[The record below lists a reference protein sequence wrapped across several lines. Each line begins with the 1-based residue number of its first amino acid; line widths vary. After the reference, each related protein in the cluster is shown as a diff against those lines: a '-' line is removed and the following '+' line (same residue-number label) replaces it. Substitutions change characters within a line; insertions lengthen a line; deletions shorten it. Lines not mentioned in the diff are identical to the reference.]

1 MTVYNVNLGIGWA
14 SSGVE
19 YAQAYRSKVFSRM
32 QIPTKFIFSDLILAD
47 NIAELTRN
55 LGFHDQDVIW
65 LYNFFTD
72 VKIAPTTY
80 PLSEF
85 KRAQHFAERN
95 VEATVQNFA
104 DGKQV
109 VHYWLPDENLR
120 INVRIYDLATQAIDY
135 AEYVVDSQMVRREF
149 YSYIRYV
156 TEYLSAGN
164 HVYARDF
171 YNEDGSI
178 AYHQYVNG
186 TNEVF
191 ELKDQIFYSKTA
203 LYAEMIR
210 RLKLTAQDLVILDR
224 EDGRGLVSGQLWYQM
239 HSPAKLGVVVH
250 AEHYDAHH
258 TDNQRVLWNNFY
270 EYQFVHAA
278 DTDFFIVA
286 TAAQQAMLTKQLKKY
301 QHDEA
306 KVVVIPVGSLTTLKQ
321 RQYQQRRRHTLITAS
336 RLAGEKHID
345 WLISAVIAARQTVG
359 DLVLDIYGYGEQH
372 DRLQRQIDTAQANGY
387 IHLMG
392 QHRLDD
398 VYQNYAGYI
407 AASTSEGFGLSLLE
421 AVGGG
426 LPMIGFDVPY
436 GNQTFID
443 LNQNGFLLPY
453 DEQQD
458 EAEKVAA
465 LTGAIEQLFA
475 DENRGEKF
483 SQRSYEI
490 AEHYLDDQILAKWR
504 QLLKEEI
511 NA

>member
-19 YAQAYRSKVFSRM
+19 YAQAYRAKVFEQAGIEAR
-32 QIPTKFIFSDLILAD
+32 FIFSDMILAD
-47 NIAELTRN
+47 NIQALTSN
-55 LGFHDQDVIW
+55 LGLRDDQVIW

-72 VKIAPTTY
+72 MPITPSTY
-80 PLSEF
+80 SLAEF
-85 KRAQHFAERN
+85 RQAHELQDVPMKTQTFVGNKQLVDFEMAEEWRIRVHVVDQKRQ
-95 VEATVQNFA
+95 
-104 DGKQV
+104 
-109 VHYWLPDENLR
+109 L
-120 INVRIYDLATQAIDY
+120 IDY
-135 AEYVVDSQMVRREF
+135 AEYFAGPRLMRREF
-149 YSYIRYV
+149 FSASCYAV
-156 TEYLSAGN
+156 EYLDGKGQ
-164 HVYARDF
+164 VYLRDF
-171 YNEDGSI
+171 LNQDGRV
-178 AYHQYVNG
+178 AYHQYLNG
-186 TNEVF
+186 ENEVF
-191 ELKDQIFYSKTA
+191 EFPEQIYYSKTE

-210 RLKLTAQDLVILDR
+210 HLNLQADDLVILDR
-224 EDGRGLVSGQLWYQM
+224 EDSPDLSSGQLWYQL
-239 HSPAKLGVVVH
+239 HGPAKLGVVVH

-443 LNQNGFLLPY
+443 PSQNGFLLPY

-458 EAEKVAA
+458 ESEKVAA

-475 DENRGEKF
+475 DENRGAKF
-483 SQRSYEI
+483 SQHSYEI

-504 QLLKEEI
+504 QLVKEEI

>member
-1 MTVYNVNLGIGWA
+1 MPITPSTYSLA
-14 SSGVE
+14 E
-19 YAQAYRSKVFSRM
+19 FRQAH
-32 QIPTKFIFSDLILAD
+32 
-47 NIAELTRN
+47 EL
-55 LGFHDQDVIW
+55 QDVPMKTQTFVGNKQLVDFEMAEEWRIRVHVV
-65 LYNFFTD
+65 D
-72 VKIAPTTY
+72 Q
-80 PLSEF
+80 
-85 KRAQHFAERN
+85 KRQ
-95 VEATVQNFA
+95 
-104 DGKQV
+104 
-109 VHYWLPDENLR
+109 L
-120 INVRIYDLATQAIDY
+120 IDY
-135 AEYVVDSQMVRREF
+135 AEYFAGPRLMRREF
-149 YSYIRYV
+149 FSASCYAV
-156 TEYLSAGN
+156 EYLDGKGQ
-164 HVYARDF
+164 VYLRDF
-171 YNEDGSI
+171 LNQDGRV
-178 AYHQYVNG
+178 AYHQYLNG
-186 TNEVF
+186 ENEVF
-191 ELKDQIFYSKTA
+191 EFPEQIYYSKTE

-210 RLKLTAQDLVILDR
+210 RLNLQVADLVILDR
-224 EDGRGLVSGQLWYQM
+224 EDSPDLSSGQLWYQL
-239 HSPAKLGVVVH
+239 HGPAKLGVVVH

-443 LNQNGFLLPY
+443 PGQNGFLLPY

-475 DENRGEKF
+475 DENRGAKF
-483 SQRSYEI
+483 SQHSYEI

-504 QLLKEEI
+504 QLVKEETD
-511 NA
+511 A

>member
-19 YAQAYRSKVFSRM
+19 YAQAYRAKVFEQAGIEAR
-32 QIPTKFIFSDLILAD
+32 FIFSDMILAD
-47 NIAELTRN
+47 NIQALTSN
-55 LGFHDQDVIW
+55 LGLRDDQVIW

-72 VKIAPTTY
+72 MPITPSTY
-80 PLSEF
+80 SLAEF
-85 KRAQHFAERN
+85 RQAHELQEVPMKTQTFVGNKQLVDFEMAEEWRIRVHVADQKRQ
-95 VEATVQNFA
+95 
-104 DGKQV
+104 
-109 VHYWLPDENLR
+109 L
-120 INVRIYDLATQAIDY
+120 IDY
-135 AEYVVDSQMVRREF
+135 AEYFAGPRLMRREF
-149 YSYIRYV
+149 FSASCYAV
-156 TEYLSAGN
+156 EYLDGKGQ
-164 HVYARDF
+164 VYLRDF
-171 YNEDGSI
+171 LNQDGRV
-178 AYHQYVNG
+178 AYHQYLNG
-186 TNEVF
+186 ENEVF
-191 ELKDQIFYSKTA
+191 EFPEQIYYSKTE
-203 LYAEMIR
+203 LYAEMIH
-210 RLKLTAQDLVILDR
+210 RLNLQAADLVILDR
-224 EDGRGLVSGQLWYQM
+224 EDSPDLSSGQLWYQL
-239 HSPAKLGVVVH
+239 HGPAKLGVVVH

-336 RLAGEKHID
+336 RLASEKHID

-443 LNQNGFLLPY
+443 PDQNGFLLPY

-475 DENRGEKF
+475 DENRGAKF
-483 SQRSYEI
+483 SQHSYEI

-504 QLLKEEI
+504 QLVKEEI

>member
-19 YAQAYRSKVFSRM
+19 YAQAYRAKVFEQAGIEAR
-32 QIPTKFIFSDLILAD
+32 FIFSDMILAD
-47 NIAELTRN
+47 NIQTLTSN
-55 LGFHDQDVIW
+55 LGLRDDQVIW

-72 VKIAPTTY
+72 MPITPSTY
-80 PLSEF
+80 SLAEF
-85 KRAQHFAERN
+85 RQAHELQDVPMKTQTFVGNKQLVDFEMAEEWRIRVHVVDQKRQ
-95 VEATVQNFA
+95 
-104 DGKQV
+104 
-109 VHYWLPDENLR
+109 L
-120 INVRIYDLATQAIDY
+120 IDY
-135 AEYVVDSQMVRREF
+135 AEYFAGPRLMRREF
-149 YSYIRYV
+149 FSASCYAV
-156 TEYLSAGN
+156 EYLDGKGQ
-164 HVYARDF
+164 VYLRDF
-171 YNEDGSI
+171 LNQDGRV
-178 AYHQYVNG
+178 AYHQYLNG
-186 TNEVF
+186 ENEVF
-191 ELKDQIFYSKTA
+191 EFPEQIYYSKTE

-210 RLKLTAQDLVILDR
+210 RLNLQVADLVILDR
-224 EDGRGLVSGQLWYQM
+224 EDSPDLSSGQLWYQL
-239 HSPAKLGVVVH
+239 HGPAKLGVVVH

-443 LNQNGFLLPY
+443 PGQNGFLLPY

-475 DENRGEKF
+475 DENRGAKF
-483 SQRSYEI
+483 SQHSYEI

-504 QLLKEEI
+504 QLVKEETD
-511 NA
+511 A

>member
-19 YAQAYRSKVFSRM
+19 YAQAYRAKVFEQAGIEAR
-32 QIPTKFIFSDLILAD
+32 FIFSDMILAD
-47 NIAELTRN
+47 NIQSLTSN
-55 LGFHDQDVIW
+55 LGLRDDQVIW

-72 VKIAPTTY
+72 MPITPSTY
-80 PLSEF
+80 SLAEF
-85 KRAQHFAERN
+85 RQAHELQDVPMKTQTFVGNKQLVDFEMAEESRIRVHVVDQKRQ
-95 VEATVQNFA
+95 
-104 DGKQV
+104 
-109 VHYWLPDENLR
+109 L
-120 INVRIYDLATQAIDY
+120 IDY
-135 AEYVVDSQMVRREF
+135 AEYFAGPRLMRREF
-149 YSYIRYV
+149 FSASCYAV
-156 TEYLSAGN
+156 EYLDGSGQ
-164 HVYARDF
+164 VYLRDF
-171 YNEDGSI
+171 LNQDGRA
-178 AYHQYVNG
+178 AYHQYLNG
-186 TNEVF
+186 ENEVF
-191 ELKDQIFYSKTA
+191 EFPEQIYYSKTE

-210 RLKLTAQDLVILDR
+210 RLHLQDDDLVILDR
-224 EDGRGLVSGQLWYQM
+224 EDSPDLSSGQLWYQL
-239 HSPAKLGVVVH
+239 HGPAKLGVVVH

-306 KVVVIPVGSLTTLKQ
+306 KVVVIPVGSLTSLKQ
-321 RQYQQRRRHTLITAS
+321 RPYQQRRRHTLITAS

-443 LNQNGFLLPY
+443 PGQNGFLLPY

-475 DENRGEKF
+475 DENQGAKF
-483 SQRSYEI
+483 SQHSYEI
-490 AEHYLDDQILAKWR
+490 AEHYLDDRILAKWR
-504 QLLKEEI
+504 QLVKEETD
-511 NA
+511 A

>member
-19 YAQAYRSKVFSRM
+19 YAQAYRAKVFEQAGIEAR
-32 QIPTKFIFSDLILAD
+32 FIFSDMILAD
-47 NIAELTRN
+47 NIQALTSN
-55 LGFHDQDVIW
+55 LGLRDDQVIW

-72 VKIAPTTY
+72 MPITPSTY
-80 PLSEF
+80 SLAEF
-85 KRAQHFAERN
+85 RQAHELQDVPMKTQTFVGNKQLVDFEMAEEWRIRVHVVDQKRQ
-95 VEATVQNFA
+95 
-104 DGKQV
+104 
-109 VHYWLPDENLR
+109 L
-120 INVRIYDLATQAIDY
+120 IDY
-135 AEYVVDSQMVRREF
+135 AEHFAGPRLMRREF
-149 YSYIRYV
+149 FSASCYAV
-156 TEYLSAGN
+156 EYLDDKGQ
-164 HVYARDF
+164 VYLRDF
-171 YNEDGSI
+171 LNQDGRV
-178 AYHQYVNG
+178 AYHQYLNG
-186 TNEVF
+186 ENEVF
-191 ELKDQIFYSKTA
+191 EFPEQIYYSKA
-203 LYAEMIR
+203 ELYAEMIR
-210 RLKLTAQDLVILDR
+210 RLNLQADDLVILDR
-224 EDGRGLVSGQLWYQM
+224 EDSPDLSSGQLWYQL
-239 HSPAKLGVVVH
+239 HGPAKLGVVVH

-258 TDNQRVLWNNFY
+258 TDNKRVLWNNFY

-443 LNQNGFLLPY
+443 PDQNGFLLPY

-458 EAEKVAA
+458 ESEKVAA

-475 DENRGEKF
+475 DENRGAKF
-483 SQRSYEI
+483 SQHSYEI

-504 QLLKEEI
+504 QLVKEETD
-511 NA
+511 A

>member
-19 YAQAYRSKVFSRM
+19 YAQAYRAKVFEQAGIEAR
-32 QIPTKFIFSDLILAD
+32 FIFSDMILAD
-47 NIAELTRN
+47 NIQALTSN
-55 LGFHDQDVIW
+55 LGLRDDQVIW

-72 VKIAPTTY
+72 MPITPSTY
-80 PLSEF
+80 SLAEF
-85 KRAQHFAERN
+85 RQAHELQDVPMK
-95 VEATVQNFA
+95 TQNFV
-104 DGKQV
+104 GNKQLVDFEMAEEWRIRAHV
-109 VHYWLPDENLR
+109 VDQKRQL
-120 INVRIYDLATQAIDY
+120 IDY
-135 AEYVVDSQMVRREF
+135 AEYFAGPRLMRREF
-149 YSYIRYV
+149 FSASCYAV
-156 TEYLSAGN
+156 EYLDGSGQ
-164 HVYARDF
+164 VYLRDF
-171 YNEDGSI
+171 LNQDGRV
-178 AYHQYVNG
+178 AYHQYLNG
-186 TNEVF
+186 ENEVF
-191 ELKDQIFYSKTA
+191 EFSEQIYYSKTE

-210 RLKLTAQDLVILDR
+210 RLHLQADDLVILDR
-224 EDGRGLVSGQLWYQM
+224 EDSPDLSSGQLWYQL
-239 HSPAKLGVVVH
+239 HGPAKLGVVVH

-321 RQYQQRRRHTLITAS
+321 RPYQQRRRHTLITAS

-359 DLVLDIYGYGEQH
+359 DLVLDVYGYGEQH

-443 LNQNGFLLPY
+443 PGQNGFLLPY

-475 DENRGEKF
+475 DENQGAKF
-483 SQRSYEI
+483 SQHSYEI
-490 AEHYLDDQILAKWR
+490 AEHYLDDRILAKWR
-504 QLLKEEI
+504 QLVKEETD
-511 NA
+511 A

>member
-19 YAQAYRSKVFSRM
+19 YAQAYRAKVFEQAGIEAR
-32 QIPTKFIFSDLILAD
+32 FIFSDMILAD
-47 NIAELTRN
+47 NIQALTSN
-55 LGFHDQDVIW
+55 LGLRDDQVIW

-72 VKIAPTTY
+72 MPITPSTY
-80 PLSEF
+80 SLAEF
-85 KRAQHFAERN
+85 RQAHELQDVPMKTQTFVGNKQLVDFEMAEEWRIRVHVVDQKRQ
-95 VEATVQNFA
+95 
-104 DGKQV
+104 
-109 VHYWLPDENLR
+109 L
-120 INVRIYDLATQAIDY
+120 IDY
-135 AEYVVDSQMVRREF
+135 AEYFAGPRLMQREF
-149 YSYIRYV
+149 FSANCYAV
-156 TEYLSAGN
+156 EYLDGKGQ
-164 HVYARDF
+164 VYLRDF
-171 YNEDGSI
+171 LNQDGRV
-178 AYHQYVNG
+178 AYHQYLNG
-186 TNEVF
+186 ENEVF
-191 ELKDQIFYSKTA
+191 EFPEQIYYSKTE

-210 RLKLTAQDLVILDR
+210 RLNLQADDLVILDR
-224 EDGRGLVSGQLWYQM
+224 EDSPDLSSGQLWYQL
-239 HSPAKLGVVVH
+239 HGPAKLGVVVH

-443 LNQNGFLLPY
+443 PDQNGFLLPY

-475 DENRGEKF
+475 NENRGAKF
-483 SQRSYEI
+483 SQHSYEI

-504 QLLKEEI
+504 QLVKEETD
-511 NA
+511 A

>member
-19 YAQAYRSKVFSRM
+19 YAQAYRAKVFEQAGIEAR
-32 QIPTKFIFSDLILAD
+32 FIFSDMILAD
-47 NIAELTRN
+47 NIQALTSN
-55 LGFHDQDVIW
+55 LGLRDDQVIW

-72 VKIAPTTY
+72 MPITPSTY
-80 PLSEF
+80 SLAEF
-85 KRAQHFAERN
+85 RQAHELQDVPMKTQTFVGNKQLVDFEMAEEWRIRVHVVDQKRQ
-95 VEATVQNFA
+95 
-104 DGKQV
+104 
-109 VHYWLPDENLR
+109 L
-120 INVRIYDLATQAIDY
+120 IDY
-135 AEYVVDSQMVRREF
+135 AEYFAGPRLMRREF
-149 YSYIRYV
+149 FSASCYAV
-156 TEYLSAGN
+156 EYLDGKGQ
-164 HVYARDF
+164 VYLRDF
-171 YNEDGSI
+171 LNQDGRV
-178 AYHQYVNG
+178 AYHQYLNG
-186 TNEVF
+186 ENEVF
-191 ELKDQIFYSKTA
+191 EFPEQIYYSKTE
-203 LYAEMIR
+203 LYAETIR
-210 RLKLTAQDLVILDR
+210 RLNLQADDLVILDR
-224 EDGRGLVSGQLWYQM
+224 EDSPDLSSGQLWYQL
-239 HSPAKLGVVVH
+239 HGPAKLGVVVH

-443 LNQNGFLLPY
+443 PGQNGFLLPY

-458 EAEKVAA
+458 ESEKVAA

-475 DENRGEKF
+475 DENQGAKF
-483 SQRSYEI
+483 SQHSYEI
-490 AEHYLDDQILAKWR
+490 AEHYLDDQILAKWQ
-504 QLLKEEI
+504 QLVKEETD
-511 NA
+511 A

>member
-19 YAQAYRSKVFSRM
+19 YAQAYRAKVFEQAGIEAR
-32 QIPTKFIFSDLILAD
+32 FIFSDMILAD
-47 NIAELTRN
+47 NIQTLTSN
-55 LGFHDQDVIW
+55 LGLRDDQVIW

-72 VKIAPTTY
+72 MPITPSTY
-80 PLSEF
+80 SLAEF
-85 KRAQHFAERN
+85 RQAHELQDVPMKTQTFVGNKQLVDFEMAEEWRIRVHVVDQKRQ
-95 VEATVQNFA
+95 
-104 DGKQV
+104 
-109 VHYWLPDENLR
+109 L
-120 INVRIYDLATQAIDY
+120 IDY
-135 AEYVVDSQMVRREF
+135 AEYFAGPRLMRREF
-149 YSYIRYV
+149 FSASCYAV
-156 TEYLSAGN
+156 EYLDGKGQ
-164 HVYARDF
+164 VYLRDF
-171 YNEDGSI
+171 LNQDGRV
-178 AYHQYVNG
+178 AYHQYLNG
-186 TNEVF
+186 ENEVF
-191 ELKDQIFYSKTA
+191 EFPEQIYYSKTE

-210 RLKLTAQDLVILDR
+210 RLNLQVADLVILDR
-224 EDGRGLVSGQLWYQM
+224 EDSPDLSSGQLWYQL
-239 HSPAKLGVVVH
+239 HGPAKLGVVVH

-336 RLAGEKHID
+336 RLASEKHID

-443 LNQNGFLLPY
+443 PGQNGFLLPY

-475 DENRGEKF
+475 DENRGAKF
-483 SQRSYEI
+483 SQHSYEI

-504 QLLKEEI
+504 QLVKEETD
-511 NA
+511 A

>member
-19 YAQAYRSKVFSRM
+19 YAQAYRAKVFEQAGIEAR
-32 QIPTKFIFSDLILAD
+32 FIFSDMILAD
-47 NIAELTRN
+47 NIQALTSN
-55 LGFHDQDVIW
+55 LGLRDDQVIW

-72 VKIAPTTY
+72 MPITPSTY
-80 PLSEF
+80 SLAEF
-85 KRAQHFAERN
+85 RQAHELQDVPMKTQTFVGNKQLVDFEMAEEWRIRVHVVDQKRQ
-95 VEATVQNFA
+95 
-104 DGKQV
+104 
-109 VHYWLPDENLR
+109 L
-120 INVRIYDLATQAIDY
+120 IDY
-135 AEYVVDSQMVRREF
+135 AEYFAGPRLMRREF
-149 YSYIRYV
+149 FSASCYAV
-156 TEYLSAGN
+156 EYLDGKGQ
-164 HVYARDF
+164 VYLRDF
-171 YNEDGSI
+171 LNQDGRV
-178 AYHQYVNG
+178 AYHQYLNG
-186 TNEVF
+186 ENEVF
-191 ELKDQIFYSKTA
+191 EFPEQIYYSKTE

-210 RLKLTAQDLVILDR
+210 HLNLQADDLVILDR
-224 EDGRGLVSGQLWYQM
+224 EDSPDLSSGQLWYQL
-239 HSPAKLGVVVH
+239 HGPAKLGVVVH

-321 RQYQQRRRHTLITAS
+321 RQYQQRRRHMLITAS

-443 LNQNGFLLPY
+443 PSQNGFLLPY

-475 DENRGEKF
+475 NENRGAKF
-483 SQRSYEI
+483 SQHSYGI

-504 QLLKEEI
+504 QLVKEETD
-511 NA
+511 A

>member
-19 YAQAYRSKVFSRM
+19 YAQAYRAKVFEQAGIEAR
-32 QIPTKFIFSDLILAD
+32 FIFSDMILAD
-47 NIAELTRN
+47 NIQALTSN
-55 LGFHDQDVIW
+55 LGLRDDQVIW

-72 VKIAPTTY
+72 MPITPSTY
-80 PLSEF
+80 SLAEF
-85 KRAQHFAERN
+85 RQAHELQDVPMKTQTFVGDKQLVDFEMAEEWRIRVHVVDQKRQ
-95 VEATVQNFA
+95 
-104 DGKQV
+104 
-109 VHYWLPDENLR
+109 L
-120 INVRIYDLATQAIDY
+120 IDY
-135 AEYVVDSQMVRREF
+135 AEYFAGPRLMRREF
-149 YSYIRYV
+149 FSASCYAV
-156 TEYLSAGN
+156 EYL
-164 HVYARDF
+164 
-171 YNEDGSI
+171 DGKG
-178 AYHQYVNG
+178 QV
-186 TNEVF
+186 
-191 ELKDQIFYSKTA
+191 YSKTE

-210 RLKLTAQDLVILDR
+210 RLNLQADDLVILDR
-224 EDGRGLVSGQLWYQM
+224 EDSPDLSSGQLWYQL
-239 HSPAKLGVVVH
+239 HGPAKLGVVVH

-443 LNQNGFLLPY
+443 PGQNGFLLPY

-475 DENRGEKF
+475 NENRGAKF
-483 SQRSYEI
+483 SQHSYEI

-504 QLLKEEI
+504 QLVKEETD
-511 NA
+511 A

>member
-19 YAQAYRSKVFSRM
+19 YAQAYRAKVFEQAGIEAR
-32 QIPTKFIFSDLILAD
+32 FIFSDMILAD
-47 NIAELTRN
+47 NIQALTSN
-55 LGFHDQDVIW
+55 LGLRDDQVIW

-72 VKIAPTTY
+72 MPITPSTY
-80 PLSEF
+80 SLAEF
-85 KRAQHFAERN
+85 RQAHELQDVPMKTQTFVGNKQLVDFEMAEEWRIRVHVVDQKRQ
-95 VEATVQNFA
+95 
-104 DGKQV
+104 
-109 VHYWLPDENLR
+109 L
-120 INVRIYDLATQAIDY
+120 IDY
-135 AEYVVDSQMVRREF
+135 AEYFAGPRLMRREF
-149 YSYIRYV
+149 FSASCYAV
-156 TEYLSAGN
+156 EYLDGKGQ
-164 HVYARDF
+164 VYLRDF
-171 YNEDGSI
+171 LNQDGRV
-178 AYHQYVNG
+178 AYHQYLNG
-186 TNEVF
+186 ENEVF
-191 ELKDQIFYSKTA
+191 EFPEQIYYSKTE

-210 RLKLTAQDLVILDR
+210 CLNLQADDLVILDR
-224 EDGRGLVSGQLWYQM
+224 EDSPDLSSGQLWYQL
-239 HSPAKLGVVVH
+239 HGPAKLGVVVH

-443 LNQNGFLLPY
+443 PGQNGFLLPY

-475 DENRGEKF
+475 NENRGAKF
-483 SQRSYEI
+483 SQHSYEI

-504 QLLKEEI
+504 QLVKEETD
-511 NA
+511 A

>member
-19 YAQAYRSKVFSRM
+19 YAQAYRAKVFEQAGIEAR
-32 QIPTKFIFSDLILAD
+32 FIFSDMILAD
-47 NIAELTRN
+47 NIQALTSN
-55 LGFHDQDVIW
+55 LGLRDDQVIW

-72 VKIAPTTY
+72 MPITPSTY
-80 PLSEF
+80 SLAEF
-85 KRAQHFAERN
+85 RQAHELQDVPMKTQTFVGNKQLVDFEMAEEWRIRVHVVDQKRQ
-95 VEATVQNFA
+95 
-104 DGKQV
+104 
-109 VHYWLPDENLR
+109 L
-120 INVRIYDLATQAIDY
+120 IDY
-135 AEYVVDSQMVRREF
+135 AEYFAGPRLMRREF
-149 YSYIRYV
+149 FSASCYAV
-156 TEYLSAGN
+156 EYLDDKGQ
-164 HVYARDF
+164 VYLRDF
-171 YNEDGSI
+171 LNQDGRV
-178 AYHQYVNG
+178 AYHQYLNG
-186 TNEVF
+186 ENEVF
-191 ELKDQIFYSKTA
+191 EFPEQIYYSKTE
-203 LYAEMIR
+203 LYAEMIC
-210 RLKLTAQDLVILDR
+210 RLNLQADDLVILDR
-224 EDGRGLVSGQLWYQM
+224 EDSPDLSSGQLWYQL
-239 HSPAKLGVVVH
+239 HGPAKLGVVVH

-258 TDNQRVLWNNFY
+258 TDKQRILWNNFY

-443 LNQNGFLLPY
+443 PDQNGFLLPY

-458 EAEKVAA
+458 ESEKVAA

-475 DENRGEKF
+475 DENRGAKF
-483 SQRSYEI
+483 SQHSYEI

-504 QLLKEEI
+504 QLVKEETD
-511 NA
+511 A

>member
-19 YAQAYRSKVFSRM
+19 YAQAYRAKVFEQAGIEAR
-32 QIPTKFIFSDLILAD
+32 FIFSDMILAD
-47 NIAELTRN
+47 NIQALTSN
-55 LGFHDQDVIW
+55 LGLRDDQVIW

-72 VKIAPTTY
+72 MPITPSTY
-80 PLSEF
+80 SLAEF
-85 KRAQHFAERN
+85 RQAHELQDVPMKTQTFVGNKQLVDFEMAEEWRIRVHVVDQKRQ
-95 VEATVQNFA
+95 
-104 DGKQV
+104 
-109 VHYWLPDENLR
+109 L
-120 INVRIYDLATQAIDY
+120 IDY
-135 AEYVVDSQMVRREF
+135 AEYFAGSRLMRREF
-149 YSYIRYV
+149 FSASCYAV
-156 TEYLSAGN
+156 EYLDGKGQ
-164 HVYARDF
+164 VYLRDF
-171 YNEDGSI
+171 LNQDGRV
-178 AYHQYVNG
+178 AYHQYLNG
-186 TNEVF
+186 ENEVF
-191 ELKDQIFYSKTA
+191 EFPEQIYYSKTE

-210 RLKLTAQDLVILDR
+210 RLHLQADDMVILDR
-224 EDGRGLVSGQLWYQM
+224 EDSPDLSSGQLWYQL
-239 HSPAKLGVVVH
+239 HGSAKLGVVVH

-301 QHDEA
+301 QHDDA

-321 RQYQQRRRHTLITAS
+321 RPYQQRRRHTLITAS

-443 LNQNGFLLPY
+443 PDQNGFLLPY
-453 DEQQD
+453 DEQQN

-475 DENRGEKF
+475 DENRGAKF
-483 SQRSYEI
+483 SQHSYEI

-504 QLLKEEI
+504 QLVKEEI

>member
-19 YAQAYRSKVFSRM
+19 YAQAYRAKVFEQAGIEAR
-32 QIPTKFIFSDLILAD
+32 FIFSDMILAD
-47 NIAELTRN
+47 NIQALTSN
-55 LGFHDQDVIW
+55 LGLRDEQVIW

-72 VKIAPTTY
+72 MPITPSTY
-80 PLSEF
+80 SLAEF
-85 KRAQHFAERN
+85 RKAHELQDVPMKTQTFVGNKQLVDFEMAEEWRIRVHVVDQKRQ
-95 VEATVQNFA
+95 
-104 DGKQV
+104 
-109 VHYWLPDENLR
+109 L
-120 INVRIYDLATQAIDY
+120 IDY
-135 AEYVVDSQMVRREF
+135 AEYFAGPRLMRREF
-149 YSYIRYV
+149 FSASCYAV
-156 TEYLSAGN
+156 EYLDGKGQ
-164 HVYARDF
+164 VYLRDF
-171 YNEDGSI
+171 LNQDGRI
-178 AYHQYVNG
+178 AYHQYLNG
-186 TNEVF
+186 ENEVF
-191 ELKDQIFYSKTA
+191 EFPEQIYYSKTE

-210 RLKLTAQDLVILDR
+210 RLHLQGDDMVILDR
-224 EDGRGLVSGQLWYQM
+224 EDSPDLSSGQLWYQL
-239 HSPAKLGVVVH
+239 HGPAKLGVVVH

-372 DRLQRQIDTAQANGY
+372 DRLQRQIDTAQANSY

-443 LNQNGFLLPY
+443 PGQNGFLLPY

-475 DENRGEKF
+475 DENRGAKF
-483 SQRSYEI
+483 SQHSYEI
-490 AEHYLDDQILAKWR
+490 AEHYLDDQILVKWR
-504 QLLKEEI
+504 QLVKELI
-511 NA
+511 NC

>member
-19 YAQAYRSKVFSRM
+19 YAQAYRAKVFEQAGIEAR
-32 QIPTKFIFSDLILAD
+32 FIFSDMILAD
-47 NIAELTRN
+47 NIQALTSN
-55 LGFHDQDVIW
+55 LGLRDDQVIW

-72 VKIAPTTY
+72 MPITPSTY
-80 PLSEF
+80 SLAEF
-85 KRAQHFAERN
+85 RQAHELQDVPMKTQTFVGNKQLVDFEMAEEWRIRVHVVDQKRQ
-95 VEATVQNFA
+95 
-104 DGKQV
+104 
-109 VHYWLPDENLR
+109 L
-120 INVRIYDLATQAIDY
+120 IDY
-135 AEYVVDSQMVRREF
+135 AEYFAGPRLMRREF
-149 YSYIRYV
+149 FSASCYAV
-156 TEYLSAGN
+156 EYLDDKGQ
-164 HVYARDF
+164 VYLRDF
-171 YNEDGSI
+171 LNQDGRV
-178 AYHQYVNG
+178 AYHQYLNG
-186 TNEVF
+186 ENEVF
-191 ELKDQIFYSKTA
+191 EFPEQIYYSKTE
-203 LYAEMIR
+203 LYAETIR
-210 RLKLTAQDLVILDR
+210 RLNLQADDLVILDR
-224 EDGRGLVSGQLWYQM
+224 EDSPDLSSGQLWYQL
-239 HSPAKLGVVVH
+239 HGPAKLGVVVH

-443 LNQNGFLLPY
+443 PDQNGFLLPY

-458 EAEKVAA
+458 ESEKVAA

-475 DENRGEKF
+475 DENRGAKF
-483 SQRSYEI
+483 SQHSYEI

-504 QLLKEEI
+504 QLVKEETD
-511 NA
+511 A

>member
-19 YAQAYRSKVFSRM
+19 YAQAYRAKVFEQAGIEAR
-32 QIPTKFIFSDLILAD
+32 FIFSDMILAD
-47 NIAELTRN
+47 NIQTLTSN
-55 LGFHDQDVIW
+55 LGLRDDQVIW

-72 VKIAPTTY
+72 MPITPSTY
-80 PLSEF
+80 SLAEF
-85 KRAQHFAERN
+85 RQAHELQDVPMKTQTFVGNKQLVDFEMAEEWRIRVHVVDQKRQ
-95 VEATVQNFA
+95 
-104 DGKQV
+104 
-109 VHYWLPDENLR
+109 L
-120 INVRIYDLATQAIDY
+120 IDY
-135 AEYVVDSQMVRREF
+135 AEYFAGPRLMRREF
-149 YSYIRYV
+149 FSASCYAV
-156 TEYLSAGN
+156 EYLDGKGQ
-164 HVYARDF
+164 VYLRDF
-171 YNEDGSI
+171 LNQDGRV
-178 AYHQYVNG
+178 AYHQYLNG
-186 TNEVF
+186 ENEVF
-191 ELKDQIFYSKTA
+191 EFPEQIYYSKTE

-210 RLKLTAQDLVILDR
+210 RLNLQVADLVILDR
-224 EDGRGLVSGQLWYQM
+224 EDSPDLSSGQLWYQL
-239 HSPAKLGVVVH
+239 HGPAKPGVVVH

-443 LNQNGFLLPY
+443 PGQNGFLLPY

-475 DENRGEKF
+475 DENRGAKF
-483 SQRSYEI
+483 SQHSYEI

-504 QLLKEEI
+504 QLVKEETD
-511 NA
+511 A

>member
-1 MTVYNVNLGIGWA
+1 MN
-14 SSGVE
+14 
-19 YAQAYRSKVFSRM
+19 
-32 QIPTKFIFSDLILAD
+32 
-47 NIAELTRN
+47 
-55 LGFHDQDVIW
+55 QDGRV
-65 LYNFFTD
+65 
-72 VKIAPTTY
+72 
-80 PLSEF
+80 
-85 KRAQHFAERN
+85 
-95 VEATVQNFA
+95 
-104 DGKQV
+104 
-109 VHYWLPDENLR
+109 
-120 INVRIYDLATQAIDY
+120 
-135 AEYVVDSQMVRREF
+135 
-149 YSYIRYV
+149 
-156 TEYLSAGN
+156 
-164 HVYARDF
+164 
-171 YNEDGSI
+171 
-178 AYHQYVNG
+178 AYHQYLNG
-186 TNEVF
+186 ENEVF
-191 ELKDQIFYSKTA
+191 EFPEQIYYSKTE

-210 RLKLTAQDLVILDR
+210 RLNLQAADLVILDR
-224 EDGRGLVSGQLWYQM
+224 EDSPDLSSGQLWYQL
-239 HSPAKLGVVVH
+239 HGPAKLGVVVH

-443 LNQNGFLLPY
+443 LDQNGFLLPY

-475 DENRGEKF
+475 DENRGAKF
-483 SQRSYEI
+483 SQHSYEI

-504 QLLKEEI
+504 QLVKEETD
-511 NA
+511 A

>member
-1 MTVYNVNLGIGWA
+1 MTVYNVNLGIGRA

-19 YAQAYRSKVFSRM
+19 YAQAYRAKVFEQAGIEAR
-32 QIPTKFIFSDLILAD
+32 FIFSDMILAD
-47 NIAELTRN
+47 NIQALTSN
-55 LGFHDQDVIW
+55 LGLRDDQVIW

-72 VKIAPTTY
+72 MPITPSTY
-80 PLSEF
+80 SLAEF
-85 KRAQHFAERN
+85 RQAHELQDVPMKTQTFVGNKQLVDFEMAEEWRIRVHVVDQKRQ
-95 VEATVQNFA
+95 
-104 DGKQV
+104 
-109 VHYWLPDENLR
+109 L
-120 INVRIYDLATQAIDY
+120 IDY
-135 AEYVVDSQMVRREF
+135 AEYFAGPRLMRREF
-149 YSYIRYV
+149 FSASCYAV
-156 TEYLSAGN
+156 EYLDGKGQ
-164 HVYARDF
+164 VYLRDF
-171 YNEDGSI
+171 LNQDGRV
-178 AYHQYVNG
+178 AYHQYLNG
-186 TNEVF
+186 ENEVF
-191 ELKDQIFYSKTA
+191 EFPEQIYYSKTE
-203 LYAEMIR
+203 LYAETIR
-210 RLKLTAQDLVILDR
+210 RLNLQADDLVILDR
-224 EDGRGLVSGQLWYQM
+224 EDSPDLSSGQLWYQL
-239 HSPAKLGVVVH
+239 HGPAKLGVVVH

-336 RLAGEKHID
+336 RLASEKHID

-443 LNQNGFLLPY
+443 PGQNGFLLPY

-458 EAEKVAA
+458 ESEKVAA

-475 DENRGEKF
+475 DENRGAKF
-483 SQRSYEI
+483 SQHSYEI

-504 QLLKEEI
+504 QLVKEEI

>member
-1 MTVYNVNLGIGWA
+1 M
-14 SSGVE
+14 
-19 YAQAYRSKVFSRM
+19 
-32 QIPTKFIFSDLILAD
+32 
-47 NIAELTRN
+47 
-55 LGFHDQDVIW
+55 
-65 LYNFFTD
+65 
-72 VKIAPTTY
+72 
-80 PLSEF
+80 
-85 KRAQHFAERN
+85 
-95 VEATVQNFA
+95 
-104 DGKQV
+104 
-109 VHYWLPDENLR
+109 
-120 INVRIYDLATQAIDY
+120 
-135 AEYVVDSQMVRREF
+135 RREF
-149 YSYIRYV
+149 FSASCYAV
-156 TEYLSAGN
+156 EYLDGKGQ
-164 HVYARDF
+164 VYLRDF
-171 YNEDGSI
+171 LNQDGRV
-178 AYHQYVNG
+178 AYHQYLNG
-186 TNEVF
+186 ENEVF
-191 ELKDQIFYSKTA
+191 EFPEQIYYSKTE

-210 RLKLTAQDLVILDR
+210 RLNLQADDLVILDR
-224 EDGRGLVSGQLWYQM
+224 EDSPDLSSGQLWYQL
-239 HSPAKLGVVVH
+239 HGPAKLGVVVH

-321 RQYQQRRRHTLITAS
+321 WQYQQRRRHTLITAS

-443 LNQNGFLLPY
+443 PGQNGFLLPY

-475 DENRGEKF
+475 DENRGAKF
-483 SQRSYEI
+483 SQHSYEI

-504 QLLKEEI
+504 QLVKEEI
-511 NA
+511 DA

>member
-19 YAQAYRSKVFSRM
+19 YAQAYRAKVFEQAGIEAR
-32 QIPTKFIFSDLILAD
+32 FIFSDMILAD
-47 NIAELTRN
+47 NIQALTSN
-55 LGFHDQDVIW
+55 LGLRDDQVIW

-72 VKIAPTTY
+72 MPITPSTY
-80 PLSEF
+80 SLAEF
-85 KRAQHFAERN
+85 RQAHELQDVPMKTQTFVGNKQLVDFEMAEESRIRVHVVDQKRQ
-95 VEATVQNFA
+95 
-104 DGKQV
+104 
-109 VHYWLPDENLR
+109 L
-120 INVRIYDLATQAIDY
+120 IDY
-135 AEYVVDSQMVRREF
+135 AEYFAGPRLMRREF
-149 YSYIRYV
+149 FSASCYAV
-156 TEYLSAGN
+156 EYLDGSGQ
-164 HVYARDF
+164 VYLRDF
-171 YNEDGSI
+171 LNQDGRA
-178 AYHQYVNG
+178 AYHQYLNG
-186 TNEVF
+186 ENEVF
-191 ELKDQIFYSKTA
+191 EFPEQIYYSKTE

-210 RLKLTAQDLVILDR
+210 RLHLQDDDLVILDR
-224 EDGRGLVSGQLWYQM
+224 EDSPDLSSGQLWYQL
-239 HSPAKLGVVVH
+239 HGPAKLGVVVH

-306 KVVVIPVGSLTTLKQ
+306 KVVVIPVGSLTSLKQ
-321 RQYQQRRRHTLITAS
+321 RPYQQRRRHTLITAS

-443 LNQNGFLLPY
+443 PGQNGFLLPY

-475 DENRGEKF
+475 DENQGAKF
-483 SQRSYEI
+483 SQHSYEI
-490 AEHYLDDQILAKWR
+490 AEHYLDDRILAKWR
-504 QLLKEEI
+504 QLVKEETD
-511 NA
+511 A

>member
-19 YAQAYRSKVFSRM
+19 YAQAYRAKVFEQAGIEAR
-32 QIPTKFIFSDLILAD
+32 FIFSDMILAD
-47 NIAELTRN
+47 NIQALTSN
-55 LGFHDQDVIW
+55 LGLRDDQVIW

-72 VKIAPTTY
+72 MPITPSTY
-80 PLSEF
+80 SLAEF
-85 KRAQHFAERN
+85 RQAHELQDVPMKTQTFVGNKQLVDFEMAEEWRIRVHVVDQKRQ
-95 VEATVQNFA
+95 
-104 DGKQV
+104 
-109 VHYWLPDENLR
+109 L
-120 INVRIYDLATQAIDY
+120 IDY
-135 AEYVVDSQMVRREF
+135 AEYFAGPRLMRREF
-149 YSYIRYV
+149 FSASCYAV
-156 TEYLSAGN
+156 EYLDGKGQ
-164 HVYARDF
+164 VYLRDF
-171 YNEDGSI
+171 LNQDGRV
-178 AYHQYVNG
+178 AYHQYLNG
-186 TNEVF
+186 ENEVF
-191 ELKDQIFYSKTA
+191 EFPEQIYYSKTE
-203 LYAEMIR
+203 LYAETIR
-210 RLKLTAQDLVILDR
+210 RLNLQADDLVILDR
-224 EDGRGLVSGQLWYQM
+224 EDSPDLSSGQLWYQL
-239 HSPAKLGVVVH
+239 HGPAKLGVVVH

-407 AASTSEGFGLSLLE
+407 TASTSEGFGLSLLE

-443 LNQNGFLLPY
+443 PDQNGFLLPY

-458 EAEKVAA
+458 ESEKVAA

-475 DENRGEKF
+475 DENRGAKF
-483 SQRSYEI
+483 SQHSYEI

-504 QLLKEEI
+504 QLVKEEI

>member
-19 YAQAYRSKVFSRM
+19 YAQAYRAKVFEQAGIAAR
-32 QIPTKFIFSDLILAD
+32 FIFSDMILAD
-47 NIAELTRN
+47 NIQALTSN
-55 LGFHDQDVIW
+55 LGLRDDQVIW

-72 VKIAPTTY
+72 MPITPSTY
-80 PLSEF
+80 SLAEF
-85 KRAQHFAERN
+85 RQAHELQDVPMKTQTFVGNKQLVDFEMAEEWRIRVHVVDQKRQ
-95 VEATVQNFA
+95 
-104 DGKQV
+104 
-109 VHYWLPDENLR
+109 L
-120 INVRIYDLATQAIDY
+120 IDY
-135 AEYVVDSQMVRREF
+135 AEYFAGPRLMRREF
-149 YSYIRYV
+149 FSASCYAV
-156 TEYLSAGN
+156 EYLDDKGQ
-164 HVYARDF
+164 VYLRDF
-171 YNEDGSI
+171 LNQDGRV
-178 AYHQYVNG
+178 AYHQYLNG
-186 TNEVF
+186 ENEVF
-191 ELKDQIFYSKTA
+191 EFPEQIYYSKTE

-210 RLKLTAQDLVILDR
+210 RLNLQADDLVILDR
-224 EDGRGLVSGQLWYQM
+224 EDSPDLSSGQLWYQL
-239 HSPAKLGVVVH
+239 HGPAKLGVVVH

-258 TDNQRVLWNNFY
+258 TDKQRILWNNFY
-270 EYQFVHAA
+270 EYQFVHAV

-443 LNQNGFLLPY
+443 PDQNGFLLPY

-458 EAEKVAA
+458 ESEKVAA

-475 DENRGEKF
+475 DENRGAKF
-483 SQRSYEI
+483 SQHSYEI

-504 QLLKEEI
+504 QLVKEETD
-511 NA
+511 A

>member
-19 YAQAYRSKVFSRM
+19 YAQAYRAKVFEQAGIEAR
-32 QIPTKFIFSDLILAD
+32 FIFSDMILAD
-47 NIAELTRN
+47 NIQALTSN
-55 LGFHDQDVIW
+55 LGLRDDQVIW

-72 VKIAPTTY
+72 MPITPSTY
-80 PLSEF
+80 SLAEF
-85 KRAQHFAERN
+85 RQAHELQDVPMKTQTFVGNKQLVDFEMAEEWRIRVHVVDQKRQ
-95 VEATVQNFA
+95 
-104 DGKQV
+104 
-109 VHYWLPDENLR
+109 L
-120 INVRIYDLATQAIDY
+120 IDY
-135 AEYVVDSQMVRREF
+135 AEYFAGPRLMRREF
-149 YSYIRYV
+149 FSASCYAV
-156 TEYLSAGN
+156 EYLDGSGQ
-164 HVYARDF
+164 VYLRDF
-171 YNEDGSI
+171 LNQDGRV
-178 AYHQYVNG
+178 AYHQYLNG
-186 TNEVF
+186 ENEVF
-191 ELKDQIFYSKTA
+191 EFPEQIYYSKTE

-210 RLKLTAQDLVILDR
+210 RLHLQDDDLVILDR
-224 EDGRGLVSGQLWYQM
+224 EDSPDLSSGQLWYQL
-239 HSPAKLGVVVH
+239 HGPAKLGVVVH

-306 KVVVIPVGSLTTLKQ
+306 KVIVIPVGSLTTLKQ

-359 DLVLDIYGYGEQH
+359 DLVLDVYGYGEQH

-443 LNQNGFLLPY
+443 PEQNGFLLPY

-475 DENRGEKF
+475 DENQGAKF
-483 SQRSYEI
+483 SQHSYEI
-490 AEHYLDDQILAKWR
+490 AEHYLDDRILAKWR
-504 QLLKEEI
+504 QLVKEETD
-511 NA
+511 A

>member
-19 YAQAYRSKVFSRM
+19 YAQAYRAKVFEQAGIEAR
-32 QIPTKFIFSDLILAD
+32 FIFSDMILAD
-47 NIAELTRN
+47 NIQALTSN
-55 LGFHDQDVIW
+55 LGLRDDQVIW

-72 VKIAPTTY
+72 MPITPSTY
-80 PLSEF
+80 SLAEF
-85 KRAQHFAERN
+85 RQAHELQDVPMKTQTFVGNKQLVDFEMAEEWRIRVHVVDQKRQ
-95 VEATVQNFA
+95 
-104 DGKQV
+104 
-109 VHYWLPDENLR
+109 L
-120 INVRIYDLATQAIDY
+120 IDY
-135 AEYVVDSQMVRREF
+135 AEYFAGPRLMRREF
-149 YSYIRYV
+149 FSASCYAV
-156 TEYLSAGN
+156 EYLDGKGQ
-164 HVYARDF
+164 VYLRDF
-171 YNEDGSI
+171 LNQDGRV
-178 AYHQYVNG
+178 AYHQYLNG
-186 TNEVF
+186 ENEVF
-191 ELKDQIFYSKTA
+191 EFPEQIYYSKTE
-203 LYAEMIR
+203 LYAETIR
-210 RLKLTAQDLVILDR
+210 RLNLQADDLVILDR
-224 EDGRGLVSGQLWYQM
+224 EDSPDLSSGQLWYQL
-239 HSPAKLGVVVH
+239 HGPAKLGVVVH

-443 LNQNGFLLPY
+443 PGQNGFLLPY

-458 EAEKVAA
+458 ESEKVAA

-475 DENRGEKF
+475 DENRGAKF
-483 SQRSYEI
+483 SQHSYEI

-504 QLLKEEI
+504 QLVKEEI

>member
-19 YAQAYRSKVFSRM
+19 YAQAYRAKVFEQAGIEAR
-32 QIPTKFIFSDLILAD
+32 FIFSDMILAD
-47 NIAELTRN
+47 NIQALTSN
-55 LGFHDQDVIW
+55 LGLRDDQVIW

-72 VKIAPTTY
+72 MPITPSTY
-80 PLSEF
+80 SLAEF
-85 KRAQHFAERN
+85 RQAHELQDVPMKTQTFVGNKQLVDFEMAEEWRIRVHVVDQKRQ
-95 VEATVQNFA
+95 
-104 DGKQV
+104 
-109 VHYWLPDENLR
+109 L
-120 INVRIYDLATQAIDY
+120 IDY
-135 AEYVVDSQMVRREF
+135 AEYFAGPRLMRREF
-149 YSYIRYV
+149 FSASCYAV
-156 TEYLSAGN
+156 EYLDGKGQ
-164 HVYARDF
+164 VYLRDF
-171 YNEDGSI
+171 LNQDGRV
-178 AYHQYVNG
+178 AYHQYLNG
-186 TNEVF
+186 ENEVF
-191 ELKDQIFYSKTA
+191 EFPEQIYYSKTE

-210 RLKLTAQDLVILDR
+210 HLNLQADDLVILDR
-224 EDGRGLVSGQLWYQM
+224 EDSPDLSSGQLWYQL
-239 HSPAKLGVVVH
+239 HGPAKLGVVVH

-321 RQYQQRRRHTLITAS
+321 RQYQQRRRHMLITAS

-443 LNQNGFLLPY
+443 PSQNGFLLPY

-475 DENRGEKF
+475 NENRGAKF
-483 SQRSYEI
+483 SQHSYEI

-504 QLLKEEI
+504 QLVKEETD
-511 NA
+511 A